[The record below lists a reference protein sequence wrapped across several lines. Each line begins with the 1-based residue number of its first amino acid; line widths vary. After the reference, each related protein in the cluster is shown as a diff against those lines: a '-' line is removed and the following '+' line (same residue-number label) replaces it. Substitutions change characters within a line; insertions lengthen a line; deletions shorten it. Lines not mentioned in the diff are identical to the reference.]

1 MAKLTKQDVLHV
13 ARLARLELDDEEVA
27 QLQTELSDILSM
39 VEQLKDVDV
48 KGMEPVSQV
57 TGLTNVTRDDVVKV
71 LPYSNE
77 QLMQNTPDTH
87 NDGSIK
93 VKRVL
98 S

>member
-13 ARLARLELDDEEVA
+13 ARLARLELDDDEVA
-27 QLQTELSDILSM
+27 QFQAELSDILNM
-39 VEQLKDVDV
+39 VEQLSGVDVD
-48 KGMEPVSQV
+48 GLEPVSQV
-57 TGLTNVTRDDVVKV
+57 TGLTNVTRDDVVAA
-71 LPYSNE
+71 LPYTNQ

-87 NDGSIK
+87 TDGSIK